1 MSSGNHK
8 DSDLDVNE
16 IAQLL
21 IDTLGGSVQWNSDT
35 DITVRE
41 ELNVHLRSPLPE
53 RVRFCLFNL
62 IFSSREEE
70 YKINARL
77 PEDKR
82 TDRYAPD
89 RSDGYLILV
98 GGYNEEANIWAF
110 WDDSLRETYSDNRS
124 MQIDEETIDR
134 AEDNGFAIQP
144 KDRGGSGGE
153 TVVAAE
159 PDRLDEAIDFRYRII
174 RNRRILDQYL
184 HENWRDSGARAQAVE
199 RIVDVV
205 IEETEYERPMSER
218 RKDAIR
224 KVANER
230 NNSPSTVESKLKGD
244 LFPNKS
250 PPGRGGYV
258 ETHFDSLLRTV
269 EEAVRAE
276 RLEVESALFDYIEGI
291 DSATSIHVVS
301 LPPEDWIVC
310 SYYNAIPFS
319 ESEEGQYNSIEE
331 GDIVLFYLNDNSEVL
346 DNSDYET
353 GLIGGTITAKQAEKE
368 DDRWCAEHEGNAE
381 FPYIIRFRRVFYSG
395 NPGQ

>member
-1 MSSGNHK
+1 M

-21 IDTLGGSVQWNSDT
+21 VDTLGGSVQWNSST

-41 ELNVHLRSPLPE
+41 ELNVHLKSPLPE

-62 IFSSREEE
+62 IFSSRKEE

-77 PEDKR
+77 PEDDR

-98 GGYNEEANIWAF
+98 GGYNEEANIWTF
-110 WDDSLRETYSDNRS
+110 WDDSLRETYSSNPS

-134 AEDNGFAIQP
+134 AEENGFAVQS
-144 KDRGGSGGE
+144 KDRGGDGGE

-159 PDRLDEAIDFRYRII
+159 PDRLDEAIDFRYRTI
-174 RNRRILDQYL
+174 RNRRILDEFLYD
-184 HENWRDSGARAQAVE
+184 EWRDSGARAQVIE

-205 IEETEYERPMSER
+205 IEETDYERPMSER
-218 RKDAIR
+218 RKKAVR

-230 NNSPSTVESKLKGD
+230 GNSPSTVEGKLKGD
-244 LFPNKS
+244 LFPNES
-250 PPGRGGYV
+250 PGRDGYI
-258 ETHFDSLLRTV
+258 ETHFDPLLRKV

-276 RLEVESALFDYIEGI
+276 RLEVESALFNYIEEI
-291 DSATSIHVVS
+291 DRETSIHVVS

-319 ESEEGQYNSIEE
+319 ESEQAAYSSVSE
-331 GDIVLFYLNDNSEVL
+331 GDIVLFHLNDSSEIL
-346 DNSDYET
+346 DSSNYET
-353 GLIGGTITAKQAEKE
+353 GVIGGTITGEQAEKE
-368 DDRWCAEHEGNAE
+368 NNRWHSEHED
-381 FPYIIRFRRVFYSG
+381 I
-395 NPGQ
+395 